1 MSFFHAFLEVLA
13 VFDNA
18 GFNHFPQQIIA
29 LAGTLA
35 DTGKNRESVM
45 FLRNVV
51 DKFLDEHRL
60 ADSRATEKTDL
71 AAFQIRF
78 EKVNDFDSGVE
89 DFL

>member
-1 MSFFHAFLEVLA
+1 MSFFHAFLAVLA

-18 GFNHFPQQIIA
+18 GFYHFPQQIIA

-51 DKFLDEHRL
+51 DKFLDENRL

-71 AAFQIRF
+71 STLEIGL
-78 EKVNDFDSGVE
+78 EKIYDLDSCVK
-89 DFL
+89 DLL

>member
-1 MSFFHAFLEVLA
+1 
-13 VFDNA
+13 
-18 GFNHFPQQIIA
+18 
-29 LAGTLA
+29 
-35 DTGKNRESVM
+35 M

-51 DKFLDEHRL
+51 DKFLDENRL